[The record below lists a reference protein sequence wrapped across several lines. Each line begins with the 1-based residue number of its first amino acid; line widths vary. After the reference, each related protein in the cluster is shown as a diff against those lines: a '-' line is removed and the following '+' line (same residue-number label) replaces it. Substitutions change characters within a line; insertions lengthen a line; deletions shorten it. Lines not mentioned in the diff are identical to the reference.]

1 MKVLKAN
8 IPCWTKTLCDFNI
21 MINDCSFI
29 LKHII
34 LSATILIVYF
44 SYNVSL
50 IKVYAYPSIKTH
62 PCTNN
67 INT

>member
-1 MKVLKAN
+1 MKVRKAN
-8 IPCWTKTLCDFNI
+8 ISCWTKILCDFNI

-44 SYNVSL
+44 SYNVSH
-50 IKVYAYPSIKTH
+50 IKAYAY
-62 PCTNN
+62 
-67 INT
+67 